1 MSSKDQTRADGG
13 ADPEVDRIRD
23 IIFGPQMRDYDQRF
37 RVFQDDVDR
46 LQRALDRLGEVQS
59 EHEAGFT
66 KKLQAL
72 RTELRQDDDSLRAE
86 LRQAVEKLT
95 DDKVDRLNL
104 GDLLI
109 QLGTQLK
116 RGDGDSN
123 LLAGLS
129 QLVGGQEPGAG
140 AKK

>member
-1 MSSKDQTRADGG
+1 MASQENAKADVANDQ
-13 ADPEVDRIRD
+13 EVDRIRD

-37 RVFQDDVDR
+37 RVVQDDLDR
-46 LQRALDRLGEVQS
+46 IQRALDRLGELQS
-59 EHEAGFT
+59 EQEAGFT

-95 DDKVDRLNL
+95 EDKVDRINL

-116 RGDGDSN
+116 RTGSDGN

-129 QLVGGQEPGAG
+129 QLVGAQDASPAN
-140 AKK
+140 KR

>member
-1 MSSKDQTRADGG
+1 MASQDNAKAEVANDQ
-13 ADPEVDRIRD
+13 EVDRIRD

-37 RVFQDDVDR
+37 RVVQDDLDR
-46 LQRALDRLGEVQS
+46 IQRAIDRLGEVQS
-59 EHEAGFT
+59 EQETSFN
-66 KKLQAL
+66 KKLQAM

-95 DDKVDRLNL
+95 EDKVDRINL

-116 RGDGDSN
+116 RSGSDSN

-129 QLVGGQEPGAG
+129 QLVGAQDASPAN
-140 AKK
+140 KR

>member
-1 MSSKDQTRADGG
+1 MASKEQTKGNTG

-37 RVFQDDVDR
+37 RVFQDDLDR

-59 EHEAGFT
+59 EHEASFA

-72 RTELRQDDDSLRAE
+72 RAELRQDDDGLRAE
-86 LRQAVEKLT
+86 LRKAVEKLT
-95 DDKVDRLNL
+95 DDKVDRINL

-116 RGDGDSN
+116 RGNDDGD

-129 QLVGGQEPGAG
+129 HLVSGQESGAG
-140 AKK
+140 AKR